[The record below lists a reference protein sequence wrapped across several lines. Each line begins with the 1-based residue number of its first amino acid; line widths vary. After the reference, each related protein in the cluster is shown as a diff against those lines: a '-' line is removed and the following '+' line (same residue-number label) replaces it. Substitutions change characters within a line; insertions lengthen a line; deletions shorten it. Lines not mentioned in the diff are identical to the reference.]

1 MKTKFVASW
10 RSFYSFMDQLHQNLY
25 FDCRGSETLV
35 LGVSRVWGALK
46 TLCQMC
52 VCLLENE
59 IESTGQAGAED
70 PL

>member
-1 MKTKFVASW
+1 
-10 RSFYSFMDQLHQNLY
+10 MDQLHQNLY